1 MNADR
6 KMLRIF
12 GRLSRTL
19 GDFMVTLNTKDSKKF
34 LAKIKRD
41 LKKPVGPV
49 PTPKIKNAEKLIRAN
64 MALRQELGE

>member
-1 MNADR
+1 
-6 KMLRIF
+6 
-12 GRLSRTL
+12 
-19 GDFMVTLNTKDSKKF
+19 MVTLNTKDSKKF